1 MTIDEVKI
9 PKIRI
14 PVADVTNLDI
24 QSYGKGNNYPQMI
37 LQLLGASSNAKSCVG
52 RYAKFIRGAG
62 FKDSLFYKSIVNM
75 KGQTCD
81 TLLRLCSDDL
91 AKFGGFALHI
101 NYNLLCEITSV
112 EHIPFEDCRLG
123 IEDDAGYIAEIAIH
137 PDWICSK
144 GRKKIK
150 KPSKSTIAYTDVFN
164 PNPDVVLSQI
174 VEAGGI
180 EAYKGQTLY
189 VSKDGFMVYPSTITT
204 VPLLI

>member
-101 NYNLLCEITSV
+101 NYNLLC
-112 EHIPFEDCRLG
+112 
-123 IEDDAGYIAEIAIH
+123 
-137 PDWICSK
+137 
-144 GRKKIK
+144 
-150 KPSKSTIAYTDVFN
+150 
-164 PNPDVVLSQI
+164 
-174 VEAGGI
+174 
-180 EAYKGQTLY
+180 
-189 VSKDGFMVYPSTITT
+189 
-204 VPLLI
+204 